1 MGGRLW
7 SFSRSVALI
16 FVLLI
21 LLPFVLLLIF
31 FSLLRDKIMRSFVSK
46 KLHEIP
52 DLLRLLLATSF
63 SGWLDS
69 LSWMM
74 TLAY

>member
-46 KLHEIP
+46 KLHEIS

-63 SGWLDS
+63 GGWLDS